1 MVVNRYETEDK
12 QKTRKIQPLDFV
24 TDINHKQTS
33 TIIRLQIHEKEMYM
47 IPQYIYF
54 VLFPFAVL
62 HPK

>member
-1 MVVNRYETEDK
+1 MEA
-12 QKTRKIQPLDFV
+12 LDFI

-33 TIIRLQIHEKEMYM
+33 TINRLQIHQKEMYM

-54 VLFPFAVL
+54 VLFPLAVL